1 MTSGQPEG
9 RFPPGR
15 PRVQGERLGG
25 RPGVLAPRSRRGPVL
40 LGGSQR
46 LLPPV
51 TAALPAASAGLA
63 EAAASM
69 CAPPAGARPW
79 PWRLPPG
86 RRACASAAWAVLPSP
101 EARCTRLPS
110 ASPTAALT
118 RPAGVPTASLTSS
131 RLFSGSTH
139 SPHLR
144 PRPWGP
150 LRSSRWSHLARPVW
164 RHRSQRLLA
173 PAPQGQHPARHHG
186 ASLLV

>member
-1 MTSGQPEG
+1 MTSGQPER

-40 LGGSQR
+40 LGGGQR

-69 CAPPAGARPW
+69 CTPPAGARPW

-86 RRACASAAWAVLPSP
+86 RRACA
-101 EARCTRLPS
+101 S

-173 PAPQGQHPARHHG
+173 PAPQGQHPALCHG

>member
-1 MTSGQPEG
+1 MTSGQPER

-15 PRVQGERLGG
+15 PRVQGEEAR
-25 RPGVLAPRSRRGPVL
+25 RPPGSPGPAVAPGP
-40 LGGSQR
+40 SSAR

-86 RRACASAAWAVLPSP
+86 RRACA
-101 EARCTRLPS
+101 S

-173 PAPQGQHPARHHG
+173 PAPQGQHPARRHG